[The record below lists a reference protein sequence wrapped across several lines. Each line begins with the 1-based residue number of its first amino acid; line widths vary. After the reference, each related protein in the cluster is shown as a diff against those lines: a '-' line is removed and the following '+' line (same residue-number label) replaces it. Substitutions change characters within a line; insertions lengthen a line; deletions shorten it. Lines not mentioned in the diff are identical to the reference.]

1 MVCRLVFVCFAL
13 GAASIVAPGLGPPAV
28 EGGGDPQLPENG
40 YERWMLPGE
49 TGNGPAVMGQI
60 RAGSKVVRLIDGPAT
75 FRAMIDAME
84 TARNNQHYI
93 YLLGWWLTH
102 DFRMR
107 GLRGTTMADYLKAAS
122 DRGVEVRSMLSD
134 HLRSTNGPAVAW
146 INTLANGAAIHDS
159 RHLNF
164 GSHHQK
170 ILIVGGEDGLIAF
183 VGGVDVNPDRLF
195 MRGVGPN
202 ERGDTSGAPLNDVHA
217 EVRGPSA
224 WDLLKIFIERWSD
237 HPGVPALPAPK
248 RGLRGA
254 ATAMPGAI
262 AGSTLR
268 TQVGRTYGN
277 STTQNGVRPVYAF
290 APRGSQQCAR
300 MIIKGINSADK
311 FIYIE
316 DQYFVDTTSLTTPIA
331 AFNVRA
337 ALRGALAR
345 GVKVI
350 VVIPHD
356 SITNMLGQTAY
367 RRALLIN
374 NLRAAP
380 GGAGFRVFYPRRW
393 GEYKTYVHSKCWIF
407 DDEYAIIGSANTNRR
422 SFTHDSE
429 SAIGV
434 WDRGKAD
441 RSTLYFA
448 HDLRIALWSKYLNT
462 NDMKLLKDGVTAQT
476 LWNANNLPK
485 GARVVES
492 TYPATPTFNAFVLK
506 AMNAAWEDVDPEGS

>member
-1 MVCRLVFVCFAL
+1 MVWRLLFICLAFFG
-13 GAASIVAPGLGPPAV
+13 GAPIVAPGLAPAAL
-28 EGGGDPQLPENG
+28 EGGGDPELPENG
-40 YERWMLPGE
+40 YERWMLPGG

-60 RAGSKVVRLIDGPAT
+60 RAGSTVVHLIDGPST
-75 FRAMIDAME
+75 FKAMVAAME
-84 TARNNQHYI
+84 TARTNQHYI

-107 GLRGTTMADYLKAAS
+107 GLKGTTMADYLKAAS
-122 DRGVEVRSMLSD
+122 DRGVEVRSMLSA
-134 HLRSTNGPAVAW
+134 HLTNETGPAVAW
-146 INTLANGAAIHDS
+146 INNNLDNGSAIHDN

-170 ILIVGGEDGLIAF
+170 ILIVDGQDGLIAF

-195 MRGVGPN
+195 MQGVGPN
-202 ERGDTSGAPLNDVHA
+202 ERGDTSGAPFHDVHA
-217 EVRGPSA
+217 EVRGRSA
-224 WDLLKIFIERWSD
+224 WDLLQIFVERWSD
-237 HPGVPALPAPK
+237 HPGVAALPAAK

-254 ATAMPGAI
+254 TTGMPGAI

-277 STTQNGVRPVYAF
+277 STGQNGVNPVYAF
-290 APRGSQQCAR
+290 APMGSQQCAR
-300 MIIKGINSADK
+300 MIMKGIASAQK

-316 DQYFVDTTSLTTPIA
+316 DQYFVDTTSIATPIA

-337 ALRGALAR
+337 ALRAALAR

-356 SITNMLGQTAY
+356 SITAMGGQTAY

-380 GGAGFRVFYPRRW
+380 GAGGGGFRVFYPRRW
-393 GEYKTYVHSKCWIF
+393 GEYKTYVHSKTWVF
-407 DDEYAIIGSANTNRR
+407 DDEFAIIGSANTNRR

-441 RSTLYFA
+441 KGALYFA
-448 HDLRIALWSKYLNT
+448 HSLRIALWSKYLNT
-462 NDMKLLKDGVTAQT
+462 NDMKLLKDGMAAQA

-492 TYPATPTFNAFVLK
+492 TYPATPK
-506 AMNAAWEDVDPEGS
+506 APLFADAQWNNIDPEGS

>member
-1 MVCRLVFVCFAL
+1 MVRRSLFVSLVAL
-13 GAASIVAPGLGPPAV
+13 GLTSAVTPGRMSPAV
-28 EGGGDPQLPENG
+28 VGGEGDPQLPENG
-40 YERWMLPGE
+40 YQRWMLPG
-49 TGNGPAVMGQI
+49 GNGSGPAVMGHI
-60 RAGSKVVRLIDGPAT
+60 RTGSTVVQLIDGPAT
-75 FRAMIDAME
+75 FKAMVAAME
-84 TARNNQHYI
+84 TARNEGHYI

-102 DFRMR
+102 DFWMR
-107 GLRGTTMADYLKAAS
+107 GMKGTAMADYLKAAS
-122 DRGVEVRSMLSD
+122 DRGVEVRSMLSA
-134 HLRSTNGPAVAW
+134 HITNKTGPAAAW
-146 INTLANGAAIHDS
+146 INTLAKGAAIHDN
-159 RHLNF
+159 RHLNL

-170 ILIVGGEDGLIAF
+170 ILLVDGRDGLIAF
-183 VGGVDVNPDRLF
+183 VGGIDVNPDRLL
-195 MRGVGPN
+195 MQGVGSN
-202 ERGDTSGAPLNDVHA
+202 ERGDTPGAPFHDVHC

-224 WDLLKIFIERWSD
+224 WDLLQIFIERWKD
-237 HPGVPALPAPK
+237 HPAVPKLPAGK
-248 RGLRGA
+248 RGLRGV

-277 STTQNGVRPVYAF
+277 STAQNGVSPAYKF
-290 APRGSQQCAR
+290 APNGSQQCAR
-300 MIIKGINSADK
+300 MIIKAIGSAEK

-316 DQYFVDTTSLTTPIA
+316 DQYFVDTTSVTTPIA

-337 ALRGALAR
+337 ALRAALAR

-356 SITNMLGQTAY
+356 SITNMGGQTAY

-407 DDEYAIIGSANTNRR
+407 DDQFAIIGSANTNRR

-434 WDRGKAD
+434 WDRGMAD
-441 RSTLYFA
+441 KSKLYFA
-448 HDLRIALWSKYLNT
+448 HALRLALWSKYLNT
-462 NDMKLLKDGVTAQT
+462 NDMKLLKDGVAAQAV
-476 LWNANNLPK
+476 WNANNLPK

-492 TYPATPTFNAFVLK
+492 TYPATPKKPLFADT
-506 AMNAAWEDVDPEGS
+506 AWNNIDPEGS